1 MKGHVCPACGG
12 PAGLVHRKRL
22 DRILSAFYK
31 VHRYACGDEACGWQ
45 GLLHSTHRRTGR
57 KAKGLK
63 PWMWVVVFLVSAAA
77 ATAMI
82 VFLDSRSPAE
92 GAESATAP

>member
-12 PAGLVHRKRL
+12 PADLVHRKRL

-31 VHRYACGDEACGWQ
+31 VHRYACRDEACGWQ
-45 GLLHSTHRRTGR
+45 GLLHSTHRRTGK

-63 PWMWVVVFLVSAAA
+63 PWMWAVVVLISIAAA
-77 ATAMI
+77 AAMVVI
-82 VFLDSRSPAE
+82 LEMGPISEDIEQLR
-92 GAESATAP
+92 